1 MAKTII
7 ILAATF
13 LLTVYFGYPGTS
25 GAQTPAGLQVGDRAP
40 DFEVE
45 SGDGM
50 KMTGEMIRGK
60 VAVIFY
66 ETKDVTR
73 KNADMKDRLNELYDA
88 QSRKVQQEIIRLPV
102 FKCSRVIWPLTLAW
116 KKALRKHSKRV
127 GVTLYCD
134 WDGRMF
140 RNYRMP
146 DNESNCLMIDKQG
159 IVRFSVSGRITEQQ
173 FKRMEALL
181 DRLVNKE

>member
-1 MAKTII
+1 MARTII
-7 ILAATF
+7 ILAATL
-13 LLTVYFGYPGTS
+13 LLTVTFGHLHTGV
-25 GAQTPAGLQVGDRAP
+25 AQTPSGLQVGDRAP

-73 KNADMKDRLNELYDA
+73 KNADMKDRLNELYDT
-88 QSRKVQQEIIRLPV
+88 QSRRVQQEIIRLPV
-102 FKCSRVIWPLTLAW
+102 FNCSRVIWPLTLAW

-140 RNYRMP
+140 RDYRMS
-146 DNESNCLMIDKQG
+146 DNESNCLMIDKRG
-159 IVRFSVSGRITEQQ
+159 TVRFSVSGRITEQQ
-173 FKRMEALL
+173 FKRMEELL
-181 DRLVNKE
+181 DQLVNRE